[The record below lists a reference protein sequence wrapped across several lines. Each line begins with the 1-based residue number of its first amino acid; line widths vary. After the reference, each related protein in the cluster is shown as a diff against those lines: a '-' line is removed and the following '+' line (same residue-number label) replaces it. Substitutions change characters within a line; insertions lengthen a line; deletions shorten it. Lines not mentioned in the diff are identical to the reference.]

1 MQVEQRGNRDVCK
14 HHVEWLVRLA
24 MQGAQAD
31 ADHVANTAVAGK
43 PLPGATYATIKEL
56 VATRCQ
62 ADAWTDETKQC
73 FHAIAKI
80 LDGRVCANQLTEE
93 QRKALHT
100 QALALSKGAT
110 PGSDPDDH
118 NSDWIRH
125 VVEEPGTRTR

>member
-1 MQVEQRGNRDVCK
+1 MIACGGDKPPPTSPQPITGSLLDCATV
-14 HHVEWLVRLA
+14 
-24 MQGAQAD
+24 
-31 ADHVANTAVAGK
+31 ADHVANTAVAAK
-43 PLPGATYATIKEL
+43 PLPGATYASIKEL

-80 LDGRVCANQLTEE
+80 LDGRACAKQLTEE
-93 QRKALHT
+93 QRKALHA